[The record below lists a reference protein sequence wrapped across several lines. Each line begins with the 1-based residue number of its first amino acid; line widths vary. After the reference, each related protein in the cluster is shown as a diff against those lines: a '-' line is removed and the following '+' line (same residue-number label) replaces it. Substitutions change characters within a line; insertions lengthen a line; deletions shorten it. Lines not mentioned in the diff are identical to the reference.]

1 MATID
6 NLDLSVYN
14 LYAIR
19 TKMMEQINL
28 DLRLDQAGS
37 IPPQLTIVDIYPRL
51 SELDILL
58 GITPSFLPWAY
69 FFPPKRFRSIRRSP
83 FTFARVMPSFSSDEE
98 IEEMQ
103 EKLRQVGT
111 STDEEEE
118 EKSMISKSLGKISEI
133 NDWMSHIIGRIGQ
146 FLQG

>member
-19 TKMMEQINL
+19 TKMMEQINQ
-28 DLRLDQAGS
+28 DFRLDQAS
-37 IPPQLTIVDIYPRL
+37 TIPAQLMVVDIYPRL

-58 GITPSFLPWAY
+58 GITPAYMPWAY
-69 FFPPKRFRSIRRSP
+69 FFPPKRFQRIRRSP
-83 FTFARVMPSFSSDEE
+83 FTFARVMPSFSTDEE
-98 IEEMQ
+98 IEQMEA
-103 EKLRQVGT
+103 KLRQIPT
-111 STDEEEE
+111 STAEEDE
-118 EKSMISKSLGKISEI
+118 EKSMISKCLSKITEI
-133 NDWMSHIIGRIGQ
+133 NSWMAHIIGRVGQ